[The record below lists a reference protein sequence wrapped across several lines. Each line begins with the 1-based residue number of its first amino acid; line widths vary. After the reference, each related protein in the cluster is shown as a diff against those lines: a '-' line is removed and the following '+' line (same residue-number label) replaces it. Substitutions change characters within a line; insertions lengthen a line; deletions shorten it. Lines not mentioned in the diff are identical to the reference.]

1 MRIALFQPDIPQNT
15 GNIFRLAACLDFPV
29 DIIEPTG
36 FLFDDAKLKRS
47 MMDYIQKLKYKR
59 HTDWDSFLIW
69 VKESNFRLIL
79 LTTKSNKPYC
89 EYKFQLNDILLFGQE
104 SSGVPNNIHKIV
116 DERLTIPM
124 ISGLRSLNI
133 SSAVAIVASEA
144 CRQLGL
150 FYSKKY

>member
-1 MRIALFQPDIPQNT
+1 MRVALFQPDIPQNT
-15 GNIFRLAACLDFPV
+15 GNIFRLAACLEIPV

-124 ISGLRSLNI
+124 VSGLRSINI
-133 SSAVAIVASEA
+133 SSSVAMVAGEA

-150 FYSKKY
+150 FHIK

>member
-1 MRIALFQPDIPQNT
+1 MRVALFEPDIPQNT
-15 GNIFRLAACLDFPV
+15 GNIFRLAACLEIPV

-36 FLFDDAKLKRS
+36 FLFDDARLKRS
-47 MMDYIQKLKYKR
+47 MMDYMQKLKYKR

-69 VKESNFRLIL
+69 VKKSNFRLIL
-79 LTTKSNKPYC
+79 LTTKTKKPYS

-104 SSGVPNNIHKIV
+104 SAGVPDNIHKIV

-124 ISGLRSLNI
+124 ASGLRSINV
-133 SSAVAIVASEA
+133 SSSVAIASGEA

-150 FYSKKY
+150 FHIK

>member
-1 MRIALFQPDIPQNT
+1 MRVALFQPDIPQNT
-15 GNIFRLAACLDFPV
+15 GNIFRLAACLEIPV

-47 MMDYIQKLKYKR
+47 MMDYMQKLKYKR

-69 VKESNFRLIL
+69 VKKSNFRLIL

-89 EYKFQLNDILLFGQE
+89 EYEFQFNDILLFGQE
-104 SSGVPNNIHKIV
+104 SAGVPDNIHKIV

-124 ISGLRSLNI
+124 INGLRSLNI
-133 SSAVAIVASEA
+133 SSAVAMVAGEA
-144 CRQLGL
+144 CRQLEL
-150 FYSKKY
+150 FHIK